1 MGSGKGTSASDK
13 GYDRN
18 NIEYDKNSAE
28 RSEEGGS
35 ALTLLRTN
43 FICTD

>member
-1 MGSGKGTSASDK
+1 M
-13 GYDRN
+13 
-18 NIEYDKNSAE
+18 EYDKISAE